1 MNFWYSWQINYL
13 LLLQQFR
20 EITGGVFDNF
30 FLNITHGGE
39 TVISSG
45 IIAGIYWC
53 LNTQIATYIYLNLGI
68 GTFFSDLLKNIACI
82 LSSDIMSYFA
92 ILTFSSIGIERENA
106 KEYEL
111 LSIPY
116 VNINDSHYDNLT
128 ALYSSY
134 DQESNKSFINESI
147 IGKIKTKINN
157 EEKKIK

>member
-1 MNFWYSWQINYL
+1 
-13 LLLQQFR
+13 
-20 EITGGVFDNF
+20 
-30 FLNITHGGE
+30 
-39 TVISSG
+39 
-45 IIAGIYWC
+45 
-53 LNTQIATYIYLNLGI
+53 
-68 GTFFSDLLKNIACI
+68 
-82 LSSDIMSYFA
+82 MSYFA